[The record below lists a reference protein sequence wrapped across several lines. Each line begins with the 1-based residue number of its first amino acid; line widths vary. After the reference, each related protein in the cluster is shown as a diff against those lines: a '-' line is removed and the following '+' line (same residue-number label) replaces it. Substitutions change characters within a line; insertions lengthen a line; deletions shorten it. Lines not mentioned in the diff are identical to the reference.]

1 MTDEDA
7 PSSAPPPSGPFRKP
21 RPGLGRGLSAL
32 LGDAE
37 REEPV
42 GGGHEPSVGIRLLPV
57 SSLAPHPEQPRRHFD
72 EEALDELAKSI
83 SARGL
88 IQPIV
93 VRPHG
98 KAYQIVAGERRWRA
112 AQRARLHEVP
122 VIVRDLDE
130 AETLEIAIVE
140 NIQREDLNA
149 IEEAEAYAK
158 LIGQFGHTHDALA
171 RLVNKSR
178 SHIANL
184 LRLLDLPP
192 TVRQRVVEGAL
203 TMGHA
208 RALIGAPD
216 PEKLAR
222 IVVERDLSVRETEKL
237 AREAK
242 PRAARNGD
250 GGNRSDGRIID
261 SDIAALE
268 RQLGDVLGL
277 NVKITFGDKGGAVTL
292 AYSTLDQLD
301 MICQRLTGE
310 TI

>member
-1 MTDEDA
+1 MTDETPPAAA
-7 PSSAPPPSGPFRKP
+7 PLRKP

-42 GGGHEPSVGIRLLPV
+42 RPGAEPSSGVRMLPV
-57 SSLAPHPEQPRRHFD
+57 SSLAPQPGQPRRYFD
-72 EEALDELAKSI
+72 EDALEDLAKSI
-83 SARGL
+83 AARGL

-98 KAYQIVAGERRWRA
+98 KDYQIVAGERRWRA

-158 LIGQFGHTHDALA
+158 LIGEFGHTQDALA
-171 RLVNKSR
+171 RIVHKSR

-192 TVRQRVVEGAL
+192 SVRERVVQGAL

-222 IVVERDLSVRETEKL
+222 IVVERDLSVRDTEKL

-242 PRAARNGD
+242 PRIAGKGGD
-250 GGNRSDGRIID
+250 SRPAVVD

-277 NVKITFGDKGGAVTL
+277 NVRITFGEKGGALTL
-292 AYSTLDQLD
+292 TYSTLDQLD
-301 MICQRLTGE
+301 MVCQRLTGE
-310 TI
+310 KI